1 MRIVV
6 DVTPLSLDRTGIGNY
21 VRGMVAGLTEAGP
34 EHEIVAFAP
43 TGPRGARNVATA
55 FDGLTVEKR
64 ITTLPGA
71 YHWRGLWSRLGRPP
85 VERFVG
91 RLDVFHFS
99 DWMYPAQRGGV
110 RTTTMHDL
118 VPLRHRELVHPRTHR
133 LHASKLANAV
143 RTCDVIFANS
153 GFTADDV
160 AERTQFPRERI
171 RVAYPGIDPRF
182 SQQGELADLGA
193 PYVLAVAT
201 LEPRKNLGTLL
212 EAFHLVRQRKPEL
225 LLAVAGTA
233 PPRGTPA
240 APELVGDG
248 VRLLGFVPDEEL
260 ARLYRG
266 AAVFAY
272 PSIFEGF
279 GMPIVEALVSGL
291 PVVASSHP
299 SLDEACGQFALRADP
314 GDVQAFAGSI
324 EQALAGEA
332 PTGGTEHAAQFTWRA
347 CGEAVLHG
355 YESAL

>member
-6 DVTPLSLDRTGIGNY
+6 DVTPLSLARTGIGNY
-21 VRGMVAGLTEAGP
+21 VRGMVAGLTDAGP

-43 TGPRGARNVATA
+43 TGPNGARNVAIA
-55 FDGLTVEKR
+55 CDGLAIENR
-64 ITTLPGA
+64 ITTIPGA
-71 YHWRGLWSRLGRPP
+71 YYWRGLWSRLGRPS

-91 RLDVFHFS
+91 PLDVFHFS

-118 VPLRHRELVHPRTHR
+118 VPLRHRELVHRRTYR
-133 LHASKLANAV
+133 LHASKLANAI

-153 GFTADDV
+153 CFTADDV
-160 AERTQFPRERI
+160 AERTRFPRAQI

-182 SQQGELADLGA
+182 SRDREPADLGA
-193 PYVLAVAT
+193 PYVLTVAT
-201 LEPRKNLGTLL
+201 LERRKNLGILL
-212 EAFHLVRQRKPEL
+212 EAFELLRRRQPGL

-233 PPRGTPA
+233 PPRGTPTTPA
-240 APELVGDG
+240 LEGDG
-248 VRLLGFVPDEEL
+248 VRLLGFVPDDEL

-272 PSIFEGF
+272 PSMFEGF
-279 GMPIVEALVSGL
+279 GMPIVEALASDV

-299 SLDEACGQFALRADP
+299 SLDEACGGCALRADP
-314 GDVQAFAGSI
+314 GDANALAAAI
-324 EQALAGEA
+324 EQALAGKA
-332 PTGGTEHAAQFTWRA
+332 PPGGAQHAAQFTWRA
-347 CGEAVLHG
+347 CGEAVLRG